1 MPGRGDIEEAEGRRS
16 QRFLERAAA
25 LETRALYRLAD
36 QAYLAFSCP
45 ASGECCQLT
54 KTGRPPWL
62 WPSEWRLLEALGPVP
77 PARADGGCPFLD
89 ASGVRCAV
97 YADRALGCRTFF
109 CTRRKGPAREPAEL
123 MAQLLGRLEAVNQRA
138 WPDEKGPRPMLELAA
153 AAR

>member
-1 MPGRGDIEEAEGRRS
+1 MRGRGDTDDGLRVQRS
-16 QRFLERAAA
+16 LERAAA

-36 QAYLAFSCP
+36 QAYLGFSCP

-54 KTGRPPWL
+54 RTGRPPWL
-62 WPSEWRLLEALGPVP
+62 WPSEWRLLVAKRPVP

-89 ASGVRCAV
+89 ESGVRCAV

-109 CTRRKGPAREPAEL
+109 CPRRKGPSREPAEL
-123 MAQLLGRLEAVNQRA
+123 MATLLSRLEAVNQRA
-138 WPDEKGPRPMLELAA
+138 WPDVAGPRPMLELAA